1 MAHVLNTN
9 IASSSLFA
17 RLRGVAEN
25 ARTSWALY
33 KEYKRTYDELD
44 ALTDRDLADI
54 GIRRC
59 DIADLGAHPRLRR
72 VNARSLR

>member
-59 DIADLGAHPRLRR
+59 DIAGLARTHVYGA
-72 VNARSLR
+72 